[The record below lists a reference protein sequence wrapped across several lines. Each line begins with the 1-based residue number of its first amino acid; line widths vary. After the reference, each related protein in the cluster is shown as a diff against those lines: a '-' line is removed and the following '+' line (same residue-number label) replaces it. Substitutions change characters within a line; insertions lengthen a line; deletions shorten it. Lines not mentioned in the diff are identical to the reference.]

1 MKREVDLLKYIQN
14 LTGQLRIVV
23 IWLPMKIERLL
34 ESLVLITLKDKNN
47 NIKSGIKLNKRLK
60 KFLLNETIYFSL
72 IIASEVITF
81 IKYN

>member
-1 MKREVDLLKYIQN
+1 MRIYIGLKDKKLSFSKLKFI
-14 LTGQLRIVV
+14 
-23 IWLPMKIERLL
+23 PP
-34 ESLVLITLKDKNN
+34 KDKNN
-47 NIKSGIKLNKRLK
+47 NIKSGIKLNKRLI

>member
-1 MKREVDLLKYIQN
+1 MRIYIGLKDKKLSFSKLKSI
-14 LTGQLRIVV
+14 
-23 IWLPMKIERLL
+23 P
-34 ESLVLITLKDKNN
+34 LKDKNN